1 MRSRLI
7 IAASVLGLLAGPALA
22 QSSSSSAPPAG
33 SAPGGLTRTSPT
45 TPPGAAATAPAP
57 IPAPDPLTMEDTADI
72 KGSAVYGSDNKK
84 IGSVSAVLMQPTS
97 KTIDRLVVNEGGL
110 LGVGGHRVALP
121 VSDFKWNGD
130 KDAFVIGKTADELKA
145 MPEWKAASAGSV
157 SSPIAP
163 SSGSSSSGSST
174 RPPLSTAPAGSLAA
188 PSNAGTSGGST
199 SE

>member
-22 QSSSSSAPPAG
+22 QSSSSPAPPAG
-33 SAPGGLTRTSPT
+33 AAPGGVTRTSPT
-45 TPPGAAATAPAP
+45 TPPGAPATAPAAR
-57 IPAPDPLTMEDTADI
+57 PAPDPLTMEDTAGI
-72 KGSAVYGSDNKK
+72 KGSAVYGSDDKK
-84 IGSVSAVLMQPTS
+84 IGSVSTVLMQPDS

-121 VSDFKWNGD
+121 VGDFKWNGD

-145 MPEWKAASAGSV
+145 MPEWKAASADTTST
-157 SSPIAP
+157 PTP
-163 SSGSSSSGSST
+163 PSSGSST
-174 RPPLSTAPAGSLAA
+174 RPPMSTAPGGSLSA
-188 PSNAGTSGGST
+188 PSNAGSSGGST